1 MDRVAETSK
10 EAEDSIS
17 PHAYHT
23 MSEVTNLDK
32 SGNQIV
38 AEATSADDVEKQ
50 SDTQSLQAGVQRA
63 EILRKG
69 WTKKGLYMAF
79 VGLFI
84 ATLAI
89 NFGDYSTQVY
99 VPYTTSAFKQH
110 SAMSAARV
118 VMNITRIA
126 SYPVIA
132 KLGDVFGRAEMFIL
146 AIAASTLG
154 YVIYAACEDIAQYMV
169 AGIFEAIGSTGYALT
184 QQVFVADVT
193 NLVNRGIWSTLPDSL
208 TTVPTLYLGTIVAQ
222 RMLDHS
228 TWRWGWGMWA
238 IITPVC
244 AVPLIGTMLV
254 YQRRAPIKVPI
265 AKAMGWKETDTWYQ
279 RAYRLLWVE
288 LDLPGGVL
296 LLLGLALLLVPIALT
311 GSNNSNAWHKG
322 NFIAMLVLGVVFL
335 ISFVIWDARFAKKP
349 FVPYRMIKQRT
360 VAAACLLGALDFFH
374 YSVFSV
380 FFTSYLQVAGHFN
393 AGNATRIDN
402 SLRVAFQVSGIFAAF
417 FMKYTKRSQIW
428 VLIGVPLCILGMGI
442 LLYLVDMGDGQ
453 TGNEAAFVTAKSLIG
468 IGRGFYQTA
477 AQVSVQAV
485 VSRQEVSVVTAVF
498 FASMSIGGAIGTSVA
513 GAIWR
518 SNLPRKLSMYLP
530 DEAKGQAKSIFGSI
544 VVAQKYPVGEP
555 VRIAIDRSYRESQ
568 RLLAIAAIAAL
579 APMLVIM
586 FFLKNVRLDERQ
598 TEKEEEREMVEQKKG
613 DAE

>member
-1 MDRVAETSK
+1 MDRVTDTSK

-17 PHAYHT
+17 PHASHT

-69 WTKKGLYMAF
+69 WTKKGLYLAF

-126 SYPVIA
+126 SYPIIA
-132 KLGDVFGRAEMFIL
+132 KLGD
-146 AIAASTLG
+146 
-154 YVIYAACEDIAQYMV
+154 V

-598 TEKEEEREMVEQKKG
+598 TAKEGGEEREMVEQKKG